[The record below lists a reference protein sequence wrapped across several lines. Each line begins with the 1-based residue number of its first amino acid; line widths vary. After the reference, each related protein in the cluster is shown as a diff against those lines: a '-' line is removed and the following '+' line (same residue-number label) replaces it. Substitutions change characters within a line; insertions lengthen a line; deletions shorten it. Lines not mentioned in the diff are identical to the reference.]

1 MQGAI
6 TLLMFVYRKEFS
18 NMGGYLT
25 DSGEVIL
32 ISFYLSVQMC
42 LLKVLKLQSTSTNV
56 IELVF
61 YSIIGTFLL
70 CL

>member
-1 MQGAI
+1 
-6 TLLMFVYRKEFS
+6 
-18 NMGGYLT
+18 MGGYLT

-32 ISFYLSVQMC
+32 ISFYLLGQMC
-42 LLKVLKLQSTSTNV
+42 LLELLKLQSTSTNV